1 MYLTKDRS
9 RIKCLQI
16 DSKKKI
22 NLKTSKRLEQTLD
35 KRSYKNEQ

>member
-16 DSKKKI
+16 DSKKI
-22 NLKTSKRLEQTLD
+22 NLKMNKRLEQTLD
-35 KRSYKNEQ
+35 KRS